1 VNQKYTQT
9 KTFLT
14 SDCMNLIGFADDL
27 FHSIQIDNLLSENS
41 VVVSLNAKFGMGKS
55 YFLEMFEN
63 YLRDYKK
70 TETIFINSWK
80 NDFCDEPLIAICCEL
95 FSFFE
100 KQNDEKT
107 KPIRDQLKAVV
118 SIFGDLSNQFL
129 KAQLGTDIENT
140 FNKNKSINH
149 GKVIFDKFNQKKDL
163 FEKLY
168 NSIAEYTAEKQLII
182 LIDELDRTRPDY
194 AVNFLETLKHFF
206 DVKGLIFILAVNK
219 EQLKQS
225 VECIYGKIDFDE
237 YYRKFAQRDV
247 ALPYNE
253 EGVNNY
259 IIKIVDDF
267 FNKIEVDGKKI
278 GIEKNDLKHEHNILK
293 TYIKEFFIKLKLSPR
308 QINQFFRILLSFLI
322 SENNSL
328 VLGYMFASI
337 IYIAVDLH
345 DSEIAKKIAE
355 GEFGYKDFLDY
366 LQKKNID
373 SRNYDMALNLLF
385 LFSIN
390 REDLFDNKSLY
401 ESKFGTIEQSTFDRR
416 GGLFSPF
423 SNNENDFAIMQKIG
437 KKISQSKIFFNQF

>member
-1 VNQKYTQT
+1 MNPKYTQT
-9 KTFLT
+9 KTFST
-14 SDCMNLIGFADDL
+14 SDCMNLKGFADDL

-63 YLRDYKK
+63 YLRDDKK

-267 FNKIEVDGKKI
+267 FNKIEIDGKKI
-278 GIEKNDLKHEHNILK
+278 GIEKDSLMDKSCTLKA
-293 TYIKEFFIKLKLSPR
+293 YIKGFFIKLKLSPR
-308 QINQFFRILLSFLI
+308 QINQFFRVFLSLLT
-322 SENNSL
+322 SENKSSNSF
-328 VLGYMFASI
+328 GYQIASI
-337 IYIAVDLH
+337 VYIAIDLH
-345 DSEIAKKIAE
+345 DSEIAKKILSDQ
-355 GEFGYKDFLDY
+355 FKYIDFLDFTKS
-366 LQKKNID
+366 KKID
-373 SRNYDMALNLLF
+373 LPLPKLVSNLLF
-385 LFSIN
+385 LFSN
-390 REDLFDNKSLY
+390 TREEVNQNIKIYEDNFGVKIGTAHESELDLGGFN
-401 ESKFGTIEQSTFDRR
+401 EATI
-416 GGLFSPF
+416 SPIK
-423 SNNENDFAIMQKIG
+423 NVG
-437 KKISQSKIFFNQF
+437 KKISQSKNFFNQF